1 MRVKIKFQ
9 PSRVGEL
16 LEILPGCNVLA
27 RVKFDGSNF
36 STLLPLS
43 DLIFIKDKK
52 CGPFQQLIGI
62 K

>member
-9 PSRVGEL
+9 PDRVGEL

-43 DLIFIKDKK
+43 DLIFL
-52 CGPFQQLIGI
+52 GE
-62 K
+62 